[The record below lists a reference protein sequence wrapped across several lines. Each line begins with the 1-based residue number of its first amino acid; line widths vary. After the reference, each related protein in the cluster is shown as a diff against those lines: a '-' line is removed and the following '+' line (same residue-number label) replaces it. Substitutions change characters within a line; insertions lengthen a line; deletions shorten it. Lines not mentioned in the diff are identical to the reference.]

1 MIFELARG
9 RKLLVNNEDN
19 RVFNYVS
26 ELYRSDIAALCKVN
40 VFETSIRALEAP
52 QFSGKYL

>member
-9 RKLLVNNEDN
+9 RKVLVNNEDN
-19 RVFNYVS
+19 RVFNYVL

-40 VFETSIRALEAP
+40 VFKTSICALETP